1 MTHGTPLNS
10 LRLALLL
17 GGLVLPSCAP
27 DPSAPPPPPPE
38 AFFTLEQ
45 VQETLPSK
53 PLQAR
58 TDLELVSESGYI
70 LLFQNASYEGDLEL
84 AALVAKNLVLQE
96 SQAFESGILFYAL
109 LLGGEYTA
117 AAGWLE
123 THPLEGSFYARL
135 FEAVEA
141 IQQLDPR
148 RTRGHLDAMAAH
160 AVTPRQKFILYNFR
174 FWLAVT
180 ENQPDEATFYFRK
193 AWENLDSDPNRAG
206 RLFYESQHLVLT
218 GRLEEA
224 LAELEQKSSPE
235 TEMLRLF
242 RTRLFLTYRLTPT
255 PSEREAAIERNL
267 QKRAQAGV
275 LQAHEARLLR
285 QNPDLYQN
293 PIYTSRAVLGLAML
307 DAALGLFGSEFTQG
321 GGLDNLLLVRL
332 ATRLAPENRE
342 LQFRLLQFLT
352 NQFAFVEAQAIF
364 EDLGKDTL
372 WGLNA
377 QLTLAAGLADHDYHA
392 LALALLL
399 DLVEAQPDFAPGWLA
414 LGEFLHTESYFSAA
428 IPPLSRYLA
437 DFPKETAAAETASS
451 SAPSPPS
458 PLWRVY
464 FLRAIAYER
473 TLRWKEAEADF
484 LYALELAPDQ
494 PSVLNYLGYSWVT
507 LGRNSTQARALIE
520 KAVELDPE
528 NGYIIDSLGWV
539 YYLQEAYEPAVELLE
554 KALFLVPDNAVISD
568 HLGDAYWRTGR
579 EREAR
584 YQWRSALLLDPEG
597 TEIRPE
603 YLQTK
608 LQKGLP

>member
-1 MTHGTPLNS
+1 MTHGTPLNG

-27 DPSAPPPPPPE
+27 DPSAPPPPAPE

-45 VQETLPSK
+45 VQEALPSK

-58 TDLELVSESGYI
+58 TDIELVSESGYI

-84 AALVAKNLVLQE
+84 AALVAKNLALQE

-117 AAGWLE
+117 AADWLE

-135 FEAVEA
+135 FEAVTA
-141 IQQLDPR
+141 IQQSDHR

-160 AVTPRQKFILYNFR
+160 AITPRQKFILYNCR
-174 FWLAVT
+174 FWLALT
-180 ENQPDEATFYFRK
+180 ENQPDEATLYFQK
-193 AWENLDSDPNRAG
+193 AWENLNPDQNKPW

-218 GRLEEA
+218 GELGQA
-224 LAELEQKSSPE
+224 LADLEQNSSPE
-235 TEMLRLF
+235 NETLRLF
-242 RTRLFLTYRLTPT
+242 RTRLFLTYRLTQT
-255 PSEREAAIERNL
+255 SSEREAAIERNL
-267 QKRAQAGV
+267 QKRAQAGA

-285 QNPDLYQN
+285 QNPDLYRR
-293 PIYTSRAVLGLAML
+293 PVYTSRDVLGLAML

-332 ATRLAPENRE
+332 ATRLAPENQE
-342 LQFRLLQFLT
+342 VQFRLLQFLT

-364 EDLGKDTL
+364 ESLGQDTL

-392 LALALLL
+392 LALELLL
-399 DLVEAQPDFAPGWLA
+399 DLVETQPDFAPGWLA

-428 IPPLSRYLA
+428 LPPLSRYLEA
-437 DFPKETAAAETASS
+437 FPKEIAAAAETAP
-451 SAPSPPS
+451 APPPPS

-484 LYALELAPDQ
+484 LYALELSPDQ

-507 LGRNSTQARALIE
+507 LGRNATQARALIE
-520 KAVELDPE
+520 KAVELDPD

-597 TEIRPE
+597 TEIRPA
-603 YLQTK
+603 YLQEK